1 LSEPH
6 KHSIF
11 ETKLGWMAIQVSNK
25 GVTRTCLPME
35 TIDQCVSVMD
45 HWETRSIQDRS
56 YLKNEIEKIQSYLDG
71 ETVDLKSII
80 IDTSDVGLF
89 LETAWHQCRNIPPG
103 ETRTYKWLASKCGN
117 HKASRS
123 AGMAMSRNRLPLLV
137 PCHRV
142 IGSDGSLKGF
152 GGANSRLDLKSWLLD
167 LEQHTKY

>member
-1 LSEPH
+1 
-6 KHSIF
+6 
-11 ETKLGWMAIQVSNK
+11 MAIQISNK

-35 TIDQCVSVMD
+35 TIDQCVSVID
-45 HWETRSIQDRS
+45 NWETRSMQDRS
-56 YLKNEIEKIQSYLDG
+56 YLKNEIEKIQSYLEG
-71 ETVDLKSII
+71 EVVDLKSII

-89 LETAWHQCRNIPPG
+89 LETAWQHCRNIPHG

-117 HKASRS
+117 DKASRS

-152 GGANSRLDLKSWLLD
+152 GGVNSRLDLKSWLLD
-167 LEQHTKY
+167 LAQHTKY

>member
-1 LSEPH
+1 
-6 KHSIF
+6 
-11 ETKLGWMAIQVSNK
+11 MAIQVSTK
-25 GVTRTCLPME
+25 GVTRTCLPMQ
-35 TIDQCVSVMD
+35 TINQCVSPID
-45 HWETRSIQDRS
+45 RWEAKSIQDRS
-56 YLKNEIEKIQSYLDG
+56 CLKNEIEKIQSYLDG
-71 ETVDLKSII
+71 KTVDLKSII

-89 LETAWHQCRNIPPG
+89 LETAWHHCRNIPPG

-117 HKASRS
+117 DKASRS